1 MGLFVKNLVKSSR
14 QHNKSKNMHTIY
26 THTSLIWCLVQQFN
40 LPSCTLQDDR
50 ENDRLWFDAVY
61 HMDTVLISL
70 DHLI

>member
-26 THTSLIWCLVQQFN
+26 THTSPIWCLVQQFN

-50 ENDRLWFDAVY
+50 ENDRL
-61 HMDTVLISL
+61 
-70 DHLI
+70 